1 MLLFN
6 HDRLRCSGIQF
17 FDRFTNSA
25 FWRRQIMLSSGFDGL
40 SPQHL
45 ILPSHTAHRSI
56 PSRSPRDYHTIRR
69 LNAYQTSPDPKP
81 LISVL
86 QESCPHTKAIDKLP
100 WMGFRK
106 INLSID
112 SRFYCNLDEL
122 DWCSL
127 RLWWQIDDKCNIKS
141 SHASNLHWVL
151 SIIFIYTQST
161 GKNLKE
167 SSNITVIK
175 QRIGLGLVNHFQF
188 TQ

>member
-25 FWRRQIMLSSGFDGL
+25 FWRRQIMLCSGFDGL
-40 SPQHL
+40 SLQHL
-45 ILPSHTAHRSI
+45 ILPSHTTHHAIS
-56 PSRSPRDYHTIRR
+56 SRSSRDCHTIRR

-86 QESCPHTKAIDKLP
+86 QESCSHTKAIDKLP

-112 SRFYCNLDEL
+112 SRFCCNLDKLVISAVWDYGDRSMTNETWNQAML
-122 DWCSL
+122 PICIGHGQSFS
-127 RLWWQIDDKCNIKS
+127 RSHNWQVK
-141 SHASNLHWVL
+141 V
-151 SIIFIYTQST
+151 
-161 GKNLKE
+161 
-167 SSNITVIK
+167 
-175 QRIGLGLVNHFQF
+175 
-188 TQ
+188 

>member
-25 FWRRQIMLSSGFDGL
+25 FWRRQIMLCSGFDGL
-40 SPQHL
+40 SLQHL
-45 ILPSHTAHRSI
+45 ILPSHTTHHAIS
-56 PSRSPRDYHTIRR
+56 SRSSRDCHTIRR

-112 SRFYCNLDEL
+112 SRFCCNLDKLVISAVWDYGDRSMTNETWNQATL
-122 DWCSL
+122 PICIGHGQSFPCSHNRQEKVWNKVEKL
-127 RLWWQIDDKCNIKS
+127 L
-141 SHASNLHWVL
+141 
-151 SIIFIYTQST
+151 
-161 GKNLKE
+161 
-167 SSNITVIK
+167 
-175 QRIGLGLVNHFQF
+175 
-188 TQ
+188 